1 MTNIT
6 LTDTP
11 RGLHVAAANGNVI
24 LGSDETTAI
33 VQHELGKLGLWWAK
47 EQRALVTTTPDN
59 DGYFLVLELDDLA
72 GGPCWCAP
80 FEAQTGSD
88 PVARAVA
95 AYLASLPAEPK
106 PGEIW
111 ELRVD
116 GMRASARVIDGPSG
130 TPCFLW
136 LHPTSML
143 PCVAEASLWV
153 DRRRKI
159 IDAPTTALDKVRA
172 ALANHPRCDRHD
184 DDDPV
189 TCGWRRA
196 VEDVQAALDGADS

>member
-1 MTNIT
+1 LPSGGRWPDDEGDHVVLFLDGLASGPHWATVGVEAMTPTSRRCSDT
-6 LTDTP
+6 LD
-11 RGLHVAAANGNVI
+11 
-24 LGSDETTAI
+24 
-33 VQHELGKLGLWWAK
+33 
-47 EQRALVTTTPDN
+47 
-59 DGYFLVLELDDLA
+59 
-72 GGPCWCAP
+72 
-80 FEAQTGSD
+80 
-88 PVARAVA
+88 

-136 LHPTSML
+136 LHPTTML
-143 PCVAEASLWV
+143 PCVAEASLWA

-172 ALANHPRCDRHD
+172 ALANHPRCDRHGG
-184 DDDPV
+184 DDPV
-189 TCGWRRA
+189 TCGWKLA
-196 VEDVQAALDGADS
+196 VLDVQAALDGADQ